1 MGGVLAAIPLPLLGL
16 PAALA
21 ALTAAVGALTAQG
34 AQSTAQVAQHGV
46 ALAALT
52 AQGAQLTAQVAQHGV
67 ALAALTAGLTTA
79 LTQIAISS
87 ARSCNSSASHDAH
100 LLTPP
105 PDQLGVLPGAAPV
118 AVCFP
123 LTRGDLE
130 VGGELTNVR
139 ATALLAFYGLPDIV
153 GNSAA
158 AVRNKRRAIANHIG
172 LRL

>member
-1 MGGVLAAIPLPLLGL
+1 LTRRSQTAMGGVLAATPLPLLGLPL

-21 ALTAAVGALTAQG
+21 ALTAAVGALTAQ
-34 AQSTAQVAQHGV
+34 SAQHGV
-46 ALAALT
+46 ALA
-52 AQGAQLTAQVAQHGV
+52 
-67 ALAALTAGLTTA
+67 
-79 LTQIAISS
+79 QIAISS
-87 ARSCNSSASHDAH
+87 ACSCNSSASHDAH

-118 AVCFP
+118 AVWFP
-123 LTRGDLE
+123 LNRGDLE

-139 ATALLAFYGLPDIV
+139 ATALLAFYGLPAIV